1 MKTIIKF
8 LPFFFLF
15 LVSSCELEYVNP
27 NAPSDAQVL
36 STREGMITLSIGMK
50 QNYSTAALG
59 ELIYTTG
66 ATSRE
71 LKGVTTFTS
80 VLEIEAGGT
89 ALPTFN
95 GNIFRLWQ
103 RMYRVMGMAED
114 LIENAP
120 TVLASDPATLSG
132 VMAHA
137 HLFKAMALGGLATGY
152 EQFPIQT
159 DVSGKAVFSPR
170 AQGLTEAVRL
180 LDAAAALLASTPP
193 SAEFN
198 TRVIGANFDLLSTIN
213 AYRARYNLMLG
224 KNAEALAAA
233 NLVNLNTKSQFV
245 YSSQSPNPIYQE
257 ILVSKNY
264 SPRENFGLP
273 ASLFDA
279 ADGRLG
285 FFLSTPNS
293 TVGGE
298 TLKTL
303 KGFFDAI
310 DRPIPVYTPDEVRLM
325 RAEALLRTN
334 GSLDAA
340 LTDINA
346 VRTQASGD
354 PFGVHANLPA
364 YSGPVTNADLLLEV
378 YRQRSA
384 ELFLSGVRLEDSR
397 RFGRPAPPTNLNPVP
412 LTFERNRNFYPYPDQ
427 ERLTNPN
434 TPADP
439 AI

>member
-159 DVSGKAVFSPR
+159 DVSGKAVFFSP
-170 AQGLTEAVRL
+170 GPGTYG
-180 LDAAAALLASTPP
+180 SCP
-193 SAEFN
+193 
-198 TRVIGANFDLLSTIN
+198 VIGRGSCF
-213 AYRARYNLMLG
+213 ARVDS
-224 KNAEALAAA
+224 AL
-233 NLVNLNTKSQFV
+233 
-245 YSSQSPNPIYQE
+245 
-257 ILVSKNY
+257 
-264 SPRENFGLP
+264 R
-273 ASLFDA
+273 
-279 ADGRLG
+279 
-285 FFLSTPNS
+285 
-293 TVGGE
+293 
-298 TLKTL
+298 
-303 KGFFDAI
+303 
-310 DRPIPVYTPDEVRLM
+310 
-325 RAEALLRTN
+325 
-334 GSLDAA
+334 
-340 LTDINA
+340 
-346 VRTQASGD
+346 
-354 PFGVHANLPA
+354 
-364 YSGPVTNADLLLEV
+364 
-378 YRQRSA
+378 
-384 ELFLSGVRLEDSR
+384 
-397 RFGRPAPPTNLNPVP
+397 
-412 LTFERNRNFYPYPDQ
+412 
-427 ERLTNPN
+427 
-434 TPADP
+434 
-439 AI
+439 